1 MVRSPV
7 LETSFTHSWLP
18 GLSDTDSRPR
28 AWCLVLSASLRH
40 RIVMAPHPSFRYALT
55 VDTRRF
61 GAIASQLAYTATE
74 VMVRT
79 EREQHRAAE
88 E

>member
-1 MVRSPV
+1 
-7 LETSFTHSWLP
+7 
-18 GLSDTDSRPR
+18 
-28 AWCLVLSASLRH
+28 
-40 RIVMAPHPSFRYALT
+40 MAPHPSFRYALT